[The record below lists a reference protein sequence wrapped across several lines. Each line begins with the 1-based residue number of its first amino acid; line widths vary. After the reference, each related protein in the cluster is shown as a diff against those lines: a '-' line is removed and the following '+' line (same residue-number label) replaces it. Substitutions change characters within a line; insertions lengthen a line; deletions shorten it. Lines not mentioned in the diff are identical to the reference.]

1 MITDDRR
8 YLTFDFRFTQLKT
21 ITTIAEY
28 FFVIGSIFFVIL
40 FFLVFVKAHK
50 IAEQKK
56 EKDEKL
62 TAHKERLTT
71 RIIRLI

>member
-1 MITDDRR
+1 
-8 YLTFDFRFTQLKT
+8 LKA

-40 FFLVFVKAHK
+40 FFWVFVKAHK

-56 EKDEKL
+56 EKNEKPIP
-62 TAHKERLTT
+62 TNEKSYPENPV
-71 RIIRLI
+71 I